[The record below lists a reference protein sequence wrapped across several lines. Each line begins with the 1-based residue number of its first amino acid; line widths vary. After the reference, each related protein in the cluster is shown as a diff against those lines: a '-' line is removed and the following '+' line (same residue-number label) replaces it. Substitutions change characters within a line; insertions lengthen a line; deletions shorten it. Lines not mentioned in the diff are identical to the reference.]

1 MERERGVTLVL
12 IFLCAY
18 VLHRR
23 KKHQRNTIRLRSHR
37 IPLFQNELEGMTP
50 SQPRSPR
57 LQFPFLLECT
67 KNIGTNTNHPNH
79 TPPDRKTSTTRS
91 AATPLAHCAV
101 DDAAAALKKDACMT
115 LLRRTTSLAGA
126 SGLYDCR
133 SRATMGWSCCLSNP
147 PEALGL
153 F

>member
-1 MERERGVTLVL
+1 MFLTNYKRFLRTGDALEGPVAKDEPNLADRRLVLDLERERGVTLVL

-57 LQFPFLLECT
+57 LQFPFLFECT
-67 KNIGTNTNHPNH
+67 KNI
-79 TPPDRKTSTTRS
+79 RTS
-91 AATPLAHCAV
+91 
-101 DDAAAALKKDACMT
+101 
-115 LLRRTTSLAGA
+115 
-126 SGLYDCR
+126 
-133 SRATMGWSCCLSNP
+133 
-147 PEALGL
+147 
-153 F
+153 